1 MTEAHATAPQSCKQA
16 GARQIKPDA
25 AQHARERR
33 YQRALAGWIA
43 SRMRA
48 GAHRRRADR

>member
-1 MTEAHATAPQSCKQA
+1 MTHAHTAAPQTVQQA
-16 GARQIKPDA
+16 NPRRADRDA
-25 AQHARERR
+25 ARERR

-48 GAHRRRADR
+48 GAHRRRAHR